1 MQSQSKSCR
10 LESKRMTT
18 LNAERKD
25 EREFPNH
32 PADVSRTV
40 LERTVEIDADG
51 HTDNDNDD
59 ARKELRFLF
68 LGCEADDTY
77 GPYNHTATLFI
88 ELICRAVQQC
98 YCNQQQQQQ
107 AHEVPATQRKQTS
120 TTSTRIHVTL
130 TVYRISQGDFPTHLS
145 DEEWNHFHGIIVPG
159 SHGAAYDAESTPW
172 ILEFG
177 NLLRAKHQPGR
188 PPMLGICFGHQLL
201 AHVAHGDG
209 GKAVLCP
216 NGTQVG
222 RKSMTVTEAGRR
234 ILFPPSIS
242 KGKPPQS
249 TSQEEMKEGSLAE
262 HGGAEES
269 TSSTSTST
277 SLPTIDL
284 YYSHGDMV
292 QQLPSHAIVLAS
304 SDKVPIQA
312 AAYFAT
318 EHEALKFTRN
328 GDTTT
333 NNNNDTI
340 RPTAITFQAHPE
352 FAVSRTLGLE
362 RTLGRIMDGMQH
374 RGVITPEAR
383 QEIGHD
389 AQLNF
394 DSVERD
400 SLQVLMRVG
409 QVLEW
414 W

>member
-1 MQSQSKSCR
+1 
-10 LESKRMTT
+10 MTT

-25 EREFPNH
+25 EGEFPNN
-32 PADVSRTV
+32 PTAVPRTV
-40 LERTVEIDADG
+40 LERTVEINGDD
-51 HTDNDNDD
+51 HTDHHHD

-68 LGCEADDTY
+68 LGCEADDSY
-77 GPYNHTATLFI
+77 GPYDHTATLFI
-88 ELICRAVQQC
+88 ELICRAVQEH
-98 YCNQQQQQQ
+98 YFHTQQQEQ
-107 AHEVPATQRKQTS
+107 EVPATQKRKQTS
-120 TTSTRIHVTL
+120 TTTTHILHVTL
-130 TVYRISQGDFPTHLS
+130 TVYRISQGDLPTHLS
-145 DEEWNHFHGIIVPG
+145 DEEWNHFHGIILPG

-201 AHVAHGDG
+201 AHVADGDG

-234 ILFPPSIS
+234 ILFPPSS
-242 KGKPPQS
+242 VSNGKPHNS
-249 TSQEEMKEGSLAE
+249 TSQEETKEGSMAQLSV
-262 HGGAEES
+262 AEES
-269 TSSTSTST
+269 TGCSN

-312 AAYFAT
+312 AAYFAS
-318 EHEALKFTRN
+318 EHEAREFTRN
-328 GDTTT
+328 GNSAT
-333 NNNNDTI
+333 NNKNTTI

-383 QEIGHD
+383 HEIGHD
-389 AQLNF
+389 AQMNF
-394 DSVERD
+394 ASVERQ

-409 QVLEW
+409 HALEW

>member
-1 MQSQSKSCR
+1 
-10 LESKRMTT
+10 MTT

-25 EREFPNH
+25 EGEFPND
-32 PADVSRTV
+32 PTAVPRTV
-40 LERTVEIDADG
+40 LERTVEINSDG
-51 HTDNDNDD
+51 STDQHHD

-77 GPYNHTATLFI
+77 GPYDHTATLFI
-88 ELICRAVQQC
+88 ELICRAVQEH
-98 YCNQQQQQQ
+98 YYHIQQQEQ
-107 AHEVPATQRKQTS
+107 ELPATQKRKQTS
-120 TTSTRIHVTL
+120 TTTTHILNVSL

-145 DEEWNHFHGIIVPG
+145 DEEWNRFHGIILPG

-177 NLLRAKHQPGR
+177 KLLRAKHQPGC

-201 AHVAHGDG
+201 AHVADGDG

-222 RKSMTVTEAGRR
+222 RKSMTVTEAGLR
-234 ILFPPSIS
+234 ILFPPSS
-242 KGKPPQS
+242 VSNGQPHSS
-249 TSQEEMKEGSLAE
+249 TSQEETKEGSMAQLSV
-262 HGGAEES
+262 AEES
-269 TSSTSTST
+269 TDCRN

-312 AAYFAT
+312 AAYFAS
-318 EHEALKFTRN
+318 EHEAREFTRN
-328 GDTTT
+328 SNST
-333 NNNNDTI
+333 NNNKNNMI

-383 QEIGHD
+383 HEIGHD
-389 AQLNF
+389 AHINF
-394 DSVERD
+394 ASVERQ

-409 QVLEW
+409 HVLEW